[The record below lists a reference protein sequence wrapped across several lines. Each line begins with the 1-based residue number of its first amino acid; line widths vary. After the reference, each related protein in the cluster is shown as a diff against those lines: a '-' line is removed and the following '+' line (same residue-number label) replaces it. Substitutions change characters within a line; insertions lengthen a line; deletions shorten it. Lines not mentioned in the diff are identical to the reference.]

1 MSRRQNDPAGPVSR
15 ELRVARAQLAGAISG
30 GDEKRIHQARAVYYR
45 ALADD
50 MHRRAQL
57 VAAAAKAEERTY
69 VELHRRHL
77 LAELEKVS

>member
-30 GDEKRIHQARAVYYR
+30 GDEKKIRKARAAYYR

-57 VAAAAKAEERTY
+57 IAAAAREEERRY
-69 VELHRRHL
+69 AAMHRQHL

>member
-1 MSRRQNDPAGPVSR
+1 MSRRQNDPAGPVGR
-15 ELRVARAQLAGAISG
+15 ELRVAKAQLAGAISG
-30 GDEKRIHQARAVYYR
+30 GNEKMIRKARAAYYR

-57 VAAAAKAEERTY
+57 VAAAAKEEERRYT
-69 VELHRRHL
+69 ELHKQHL